1 MIFRF
6 NTTILLIGWTA
17 TSFLHAT
24 PTSAANHQ
32 TAPSQGDANKQSEQ
46 ARSEPRPNPD
56 SSGIYHVSN
65 GVITPKLIFQA
76 GPEVSEKAL
85 KHKISGNVTVH
96 LVVDTEGHVQDVR
109 IFRSAAE
116 DFTKN
121 KDREIARTL
130 DAKAIECVRQ
140 YRFEPGSFQGKSVP
154 VELKVEI
161 NFQLY

>member
-1 MIFRF
+1 LSSYGVQI
-6 NTTILLIGWTA
+6 NQILHQSSWIP
-17 TSFLHAT
+17 T
-24 PTSAANHQ
+24 PS
-32 TAPSQGDANKQSEQ
+32 PSQGNANEQSEQ
-46 ARSEPRPNPD
+46 AKSDQRPNPD
-56 SSGIYHVSN
+56 ASGIYHVSN
-65 GVITPKLIFQA
+65 GVIAPKLIYQA
-76 GPEVSEKAL
+76 APEVSEKAL

-96 LVVDTEGHVQDVR
+96 VVVDTEGRVQDVD

-140 YRFEPGSFQGKSVP
+140 YRFEPGTFHGKSVP

-161 NFQLY
+161 NFQLF